1 MLEPRPLPLTDSA
14 AQIAALDAM
23 PWLVEPRFAGWT
35 ARYGAG
41 LVWDEAQQVSV
52 MRERVLVVEW
62 KRKDDRS

>member
-14 AQIAALDAM
+14 ARLAALDAL
-23 PWLVEPRFAGWT
+23 PCLADVPGWT

-41 LVWDEAQQVSV
+41 LVWDEAEQVSV